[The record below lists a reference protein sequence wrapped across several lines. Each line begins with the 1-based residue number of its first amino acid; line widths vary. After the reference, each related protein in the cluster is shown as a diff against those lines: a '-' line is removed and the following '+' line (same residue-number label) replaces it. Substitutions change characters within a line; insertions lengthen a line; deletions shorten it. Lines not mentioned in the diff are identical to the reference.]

1 MDSRFIVSF
10 ILLTDVV
17 ALWTYLRLIG
27 SPMKENCG
35 KFKIYILS
43 FTFVT
48 YGIFSLKL
56 VEMLFPLNVGNV

>member
-1 MDSRFIVSF
+1 
-10 ILLTDVV
+10 
-17 ALWTYLRLIG
+17 
-27 SPMKENCG
+27 MKENCG
-35 KFKIYILS
+35 KIKFYILS